1 MKPQLSER
9 VKKRDFPG
17 EFLEVILSAA
27 SDPSTISFAG
37 GLPNPTT
44 LPVEEVSEASKK
56 VFEKFGYVALQYS
69 QAQGFLPLRQKIA
82 DRYKKTMGIC
92 SDVAGTASRTTTRR
106 RSRRLSAEFSSRS
119 LRAVTI

>member
-69 QAQGFLPLRQKIA
+69 
-82 DRYKKTMGIC
+82 
-92 SDVAGTASRTTTRR
+92 
-106 RSRRLSAEFSSRS
+106 
-119 LRAVTI
+119 

>member
-44 LPVEEVSEASKK
+44 LPVEEV
-56 VFEKFGYVALQYS
+56 
-69 QAQGFLPLRQKIA
+69 
-82 DRYKKTMGIC
+82 
-92 SDVAGTASRTTTRR
+92 
-106 RSRRLSAEFSSRS
+106 
-119 LRAVTI
+119 